1 MLLMPRNLRNPLEEI
16 RATMVE
22 EVRMEVVAVAV
33 AATEEEAVMMKS
45 EEEAAA
51 VVMIIVAA
59 VQAEIII

>member
-1 MLLMPRNLRNPLEEI
+1 MLQNLRDPLEEI

-33 AATEEEAVMMKS
+33 AATEEEVAM
-45 EEEAAA
+45 
-51 VVMIIVAA
+51 VVMIIVVA

>member
-1 MLLMPRNLRNPLEEI
+1 MLLTPRNLRNLLEEI
-16 RATMVE
+16 RATMAE

-33 AATEEEAVMMKS
+33 AAT